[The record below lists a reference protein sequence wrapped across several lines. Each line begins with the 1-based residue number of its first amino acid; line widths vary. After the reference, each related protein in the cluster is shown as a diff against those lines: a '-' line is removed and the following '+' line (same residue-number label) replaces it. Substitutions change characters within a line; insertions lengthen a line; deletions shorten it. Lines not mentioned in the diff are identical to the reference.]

1 MKTNLFKSGAF
12 VLSLFL
18 FAACVDNKYDLD
30 NVDMTIG
37 TSGDLTLP
45 TSSTGDILL
54 KNLMD
59 LKDDGVIKIV
69 DGAYYIVEDGSAN
82 IPRIDITPISI
93 VKPVLS
99 PIEASISLDNILSNL
114 PSAVR
119 KNVSIGGYELPD
131 LPNFVYTYTI
141 QDDDGA
147 YYSLEDAVS
156 GRVPKEVIDLTSVS
170 FADNTTLDAKVQLN
184 FGSGCKFINKVH
196 LDSLT
201 LEIPRGLNISKAVFS
216 HWTFVDGKEV
226 LEEVDAIKID
236 NEKGII
242 VLTETDKNTMIGED
256 YEIHISLTFDK
267 AVTGLGGFNF
277 ANSEVSISG
286 IFRVN
291 GSFRIETD
299 DFDLEQLSVEQI
311 LSVIENRNYDEICPT
326 KVAFLGSAEFVKDIS
341 VSSFSGKV
349 KSNVGDIAPIMLN
362 DLPDFLNEPDVVLDL
377 ANPVFFVEVD
387 NPLPSDANTAITLSS
402 IYTDGTPTVVKET
415 GNISIPAKSKS
426 VVCMAD
432 HFEGIE
438 IPAQYEGLEVVPV
451 AITNLNELLKK
462 LPHEIKVEVADITMD
477 INAMPIPSQYDVKVN
492 YNIFTPLE
500 FGDEFKL
507 VYQGTEEGISDDLED
522 VDKIDTKEVHIT
534 ANVETDFPLNLV
546 LSVDVLSRTNES
558 LKNKVVTVSD
568 VVINAHKGPDATS
581 IQPIT
586 LVIKPLEGHTI
597 RELLENLDKFHYR
610 AVAQADGEGKLLE
623 SAHIKLKD
631 IKITLKGGISYDA
644 N

>member
-1 MKTNLFKSGAF
+1 MKTNLLKSGAF
-12 VLSLFL
+12 VLSLLL
-18 FAACVDNKYDLD
+18 FASCMDDKYDLD

-45 TSSTGDILL
+45 TSSTGSILL

-59 LKDDGVIKIV
+59 LKDDGVIQVV
-69 DGAYYIVEDGSAN
+69 DGAYYIMEDGSAN

-93 VKPVLS
+93 ARPVLS

-114 PSAVR
+114 PSSAR
-119 KNVSIGGYELPD
+119 SNISIGGLELPD
-131 LPNFVYTYTI
+131 LPNFIYTYTI
-141 QDDDGA
+141 KEDDGA

-156 GRVPKEVIDLTSVS
+156 GGVPKEVIDLASVS
-170 FADNTTLDAKVQLN
+170 FADNTTLDAKLQIY

-216 HWTFVDGKEV
+216 HWTFVDG
-226 LEEVDAIKID
+226 EEKYEEEEAIKID
-236 NEKGII
+236 NEKGLI
-242 VLTETDKNTMIGED
+242 VLTETDENTIIDEEH
-256 YEIHISLTFDK
+256 EIHIRLTFDK
-267 AVTGLGGFNF
+267 AITGSDGFTF
-277 ANSEVSISG
+277 ANSQVSISG
-286 IFRVN
+286 VFSVN
-291 GSFRIETD
+291 GTFRIETD
-299 DFDLEQLSVEQI
+299 DFDLGQLSIEQV
-311 LSVIENRNYDEICPT
+311 LSVIKNKNYDEICPT
-326 KVAFLGSAEFVKDIS
+326 KVSFRGSAEFLKDIS
-341 VSSFSGKV
+341 VASFSGKV
-349 KSNVGDIAPIMLN
+349 QSNVGDIAPIKLN

-377 ANPVFFVEVD
+377 ANPVFYVEVD
-387 NPLPSDANTAITLSS
+387 NPLPSEANTAITLSS

-415 GNISIPAKSKS
+415 GKITIPAKSKS
-426 VVCMAD
+426 VVCLAD

-438 IPAQYEGLEVVPV
+438 IPAQYAGMEVVPV
-451 AITNLNELLKK
+451 KIANLNELLKK

-477 INAMPIPSQYDVKVN
+477 IEAMPIPSQYDVKVN

-522 VDKIDTKEVHIT
+522 VNKIDAKEVHIT

-546 LSVDVLSRTNES
+546 LSVDALTRSNQS
-558 LKNKVVTVSD
+558 LKGKVITVND
-568 VVINAHKGPDATS
+568 IVINAHKGPDATS
-581 IQPIT
+581 LQPIT
-586 LVIKPLEGHTI
+586 LVIKPIEGHTI

-610 AVAQADGEGKLLE
+610 AVAQADSEGMLLE
-623 SAHIKLKD
+623 TAHIKLKD
-631 IKITLKGGISYDA
+631 VKITLKGGVSYDA